1 MNAAGEIHKLPPG
14 CGRIRY
20 AAGFA
25 TRPGATAVPVEN
37 SGTQPLAAS
46 QCTLLGAAVVGQT
59 AAADRWHPGGGTST
73 GGRLRCVAAGRTPAA
88 DRVLASPRRPHLNRG
103 AAAAAGRTPAA
114 DRALASPSRLHL
126 NRGAA
131 AAAGR
136 TPAADRVLASP
147 RRPHLN
153 RGRRPDFGG
162 GPGACLTTS
171 PAPQPGGG
179 CCCGPDPSGGPG
191 SGLPS
196 EFGAFRAARS
206 GFNVMGTCCA
216 RATTE
221 PVFIIGIGEKQSST
235 FAACNAAS
243 MSRSNSARKGA
254 AAVLSFCS
262 FCIPGPSA

>member
-37 SGTQPLAAS
+37 PGTQPLAAS

-73 GGRLRCVAAGRTPAA
+73 GGRLRCV
-88 DRVLASPRRPHLNRG
+88 
-103 AAAAAGRTPAA
+103 
-114 DRALASPSRLHL
+114 
-126 NRGAA
+126 
-131 AAAGR
+131 AAGR